1 MNNVDKF
8 SEIFAGNT
16 NGYGLY
22 NDGKHIFVKK
32 PVTKELYNQ
41 HLTGKISLGIV
52 PIRADGKCKFGALD
66 LDDHKKGGIKK
77 DFDYVALLK
86 KIKFLKLPLVVC
98 KSKSNGA
105 HCYLFLTEWT
115 SAADVRHILKKMAY
129 ALGYERGKVEIF
141 PKQEKLKS
149 GESGSF
155 INLPYHNGN
164 TRIAVIDE

>member
-1 MNNVDKF
+1 MVDKF

-22 NDGKHIFVKK
+22 NGKGHIFVKQ
-32 PVTKELYNQ
+32 PVTKKLYQQ
-41 HLTGKISLGIV
+41 HLEGKISLGIV
-52 PIRADGKCKFGALD
+52 PITNKGNCRFGVID

-77 DFDYVALLK
+77 DFDYKTLLK
-86 KIKFLKLPLVVC
+86 KINFLKLPLVVC

-105 HCYLFLTEWT
+105 HCYLFLKDWT
-115 SAADVRHILKKMAY
+115 LAVDVRHILKKMSY
-129 ALGYERGKVEIF
+129 ALGYERGTVEIF
-141 PKQEKLKS
+141 PKQDRLKS

-164 TRIAVIDE
+164 TRMVVSDE

>member
-1 MNNVDKF
+1 MIVDKF

-16 NGYGLY
+16 DGYGLY

-155 INLPYHNGN
+155 INLPYHAGN
-164 TRIAVIDE
+164 TRVAVIND

>member
-1 MNNVDKF
+1 MVDKF

-22 NDGKHIFVKK
+22 NDGEHIFIKK
-32 PVTKELYNQ
+32 PVTKELYAK

-66 LDDHKKGGIKK
+66 IDDHKNSEIKK
-77 DFDYVALLK
+77 DFDYKKLLE
-86 KIKFLKLPLVVC
+86 KINFLKLPLVVC
-98 KSKSNGA
+98 RSKSGGA
-105 HCYLFLTEWT
+105 HCYLFLTEWV
-115 SAADVRHILKKMAY
+115 SAATVRQTLKKMSY
-129 ALGYERGKVEIF
+129 ALGYKRGTVEIF
-141 PKQEKLKS
+141 PKQDRLKS

-164 TRIAVIDE
+164 TRMVVADE

>member
-1 MNNVDKF
+1 MVDQF

-32 PVTKELYNQ
+32 PVTKELYEK
-41 HLTGKISLGIV
+41 HLNGELSLGIV

-66 LDDHKKGGIKK
+66 IDDHKNSEIKK
-77 DFDYVALLK
+77 DFDYKELLE

-98 KSKSNGA
+98 RSKSGGA
-105 HCYLFLTEWT
+105 HCYLFLTEWV
-115 SAADVRHILKKMAY
+115 SAATVRQTLKKMSY
-129 ALGYERGKVEIF
+129 ALGYERGTVEIF
-141 PKQEKLKS
+141 PKQDRLKS

-164 TRIAVIDE
+164 TRMVVADE

>member
-1 MNNVDKF
+1 MVDKF

-22 NDGKHIFVKK
+22 KDGKHIFVKK

-52 PIRADGKCKFGALD
+52 PIRTDGKCKFGALD
-66 LDDHKKGGIKK
+66 IDDQKNGSEKGM
-77 DFDYVALLK
+77 DYKTLLK
-86 KIKFLKLPLVVC
+86 KINFLKLPLVVC

-105 HCYLFLTEWT
+105 HCYLFLTEWV
-115 SAADVRHILKKMAY
+115 SAADVIHILRKMAY

-141 PKQEKLKS
+141 PKQEKLES
-149 GESGSF
+149 GQSGSF

-164 TRIAVIDE
+164 TRMVVTDE